1 MTKILE
7 KPFWIHFFGA
17 NIIKKVPKHGW
28 MEHYQCVSKYVELSP
43 QYSKFHVYTQIDI
56 KMIKYIIYP

>member
-1 MTKILE
+1 MHE
-7 KPFWIHFFGA
+7 K
-17 NIIKKVPKHGW
+17 NIGKTFLDTLFLVPISLKKYQNTAGW
-28 MEHYQCVSKYVELSP
+28 SITYVELSP